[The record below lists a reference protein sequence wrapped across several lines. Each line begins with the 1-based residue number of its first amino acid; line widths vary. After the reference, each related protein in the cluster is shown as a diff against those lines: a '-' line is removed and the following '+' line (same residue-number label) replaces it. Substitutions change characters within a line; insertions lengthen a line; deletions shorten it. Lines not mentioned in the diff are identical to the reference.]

1 MTVRLHL
8 FVDERGLAR
17 TLVDLWIPHLDADA
31 AWIVGPSDRSLDPD
45 LAREVVPI
53 LTLDPLEV
61 AAVIA
66 EQSASEQRV
75 LAVFSSLDA
84 LQDAALEAC
93 SRGGDAPPRGLD
105 RRGPACGGRYP
116 YRRLSDGCAKLPG
129 EAGLHVHRAAHPKC
143 HAASLVGRRAAVV
156 TCLHPHV

>member
-31 AWIVGPSDRSLDPD
+31 AWIVGPSDRSLDPE

-84 LQDAALEAC
+84 LQDAAL
-93 SRGGDAPPRGLD
+93 G
-105 RRGPACGGRYP
+105 
-116 YRRLSDGCAKLPG
+116 
-129 EAGLHVHRAAHPKC
+129 GLHAEEVTLLHVGSTDEGQRVAADIHIDDSRM
-143 HAASLVGRRAAVV
+143 AALSYLEKRGFTFTVQPIPNV
-156 TCLHPHV
+156 TPRPWSVDELRS